1 MGSPSTA
8 QRRGSATASGVLAA
22 PLLQQLGV
30 GGVLGAGA
38 REPGLTGVQVD
49 CHEEA
54 VSLVGG
60 LEDGLHRCLARG
72 GDRTRRKTS
81 LLVGVVGR
89 VGFPCLRGGVDREW
103 KSTRLNSSHSCA
115 YR

>member
-81 LLVGVVGR
+81 LLVGVRSEERR
-89 VGFPCLRGGVDREW
+89 VGKACV
-103 KSTRLNSSHSCA
+103 STCRSRWSPYH
-115 YR
+115 